1 MNTMHSNTYRALGTA
16 LFLVLPLAACGGDEA
31 AQEAGALSGMVTID
45 GSSTVFPISEAM
57 AEEFQIANP
66 GVRVTVGI
74 SGTGGGFKKF
84 CGGETD
90 ISDAS
95 RPIKETELELCRE
108 NGIEPIQIPVSWDG
122 LTVVR
127 NPSND
132 WAACMTVD
140 ELKRIWQPGS
150 SITRWNEVRPLWPD
164 EEIKLYGPDTDSGTF
179 DYFTEAIVGEE
190 DASRD
195 DYTAS
200 ADDNVLVV
208 GVQGDPGSLGYF
220 GFAYYEESADVI
232 AAVAVDNGNGC
243 VLPSRETIENGTY
256 APLSRPMYIYTKAQA
271 LAKPQVRAF
280 VEFYLG
286 NATTFVPEVGYVPL
300 AAEKYT
306 ELAGLL
312 DAN

>member
-1 MNTMHSNTYRALGTA
+1 MHKRNLMRMLFALT
-16 LFLVLPLAACGGDEA
+16 PLALAAAGCGGGNDQQAEG
-31 AQEAGALSGMVTID
+31 AGLSGMVAID

-84 CGGETD
+84 CAGETD

-95 RPIKETELELCRE
+95 RPIKPTEIDLCAE
-108 NGIEPIQIPVSWDG
+108 NGIEAIEIPVAWDG

-127 NPSND
+127 NPAND
-132 WAACMTVD
+132 WATCMTVD
-140 ELKRIWQPGS
+140 ELARLWRPGS
-150 SITRWNEVRPLWPD
+150 TIQTWNQIRADWPD
-164 EEIKLYGPDTDSGTF
+164 QEIELYGPDTDSGTF

-190 DASRD
+190 DASRN

-208 GVQGDPGSLGYF
+208 GVEGDAGSLGYF
-220 GFAYYEESADVI
+220 GFAYYEESSDRLG
-232 AAVAVDNGNGC
+232 AVAIDNGDGC
-243 VLPSRETIENGTY
+243 VLPSRATIEDGSY
-256 APLSRPMYIYTKAQA
+256 APLSRPMYIYVKPDA

-280 VEFYLG
+280 VEFYLE
-286 NATTFVPEVGYVPL
+286 NATALVPEVGYVPL
-300 AAEKYT
+300 GGERYQEVLGT
-306 ELAGLL
+306 LRAGM
-312 DAN
+312 

>member
-1 MNTMHSNTYRALGTA
+1 MYAKNLTRTLLALA
-16 LFLVLPLAACGGDEA
+16 PLLLAAGCGGGEGEA
-31 AQEAGALSGMVTID
+31 DTMALSGMVAID

-84 CGGETD
+84 CAGETD

-95 RPIKETELELCRE
+95 RPIKPSEIEACAA
-108 NGIEPIQIPVSWDG
+108 NGIEPMEIPVAWDG

-132 WAACMTVD
+132 WAVCMTVD
-140 ELKRIWQPGS
+140 ELARLWQPGS
-150 SITRWNEVRPLWPD
+150 TVQRWSQIRPDWPD
-164 EEIKLYGPDTDSGTF
+164 EEIVLYGPDTDSGTF
-179 DYFTEAIVGEE
+179 DYFTEAIVGQE

-208 GVQGDPGSLGYF
+208 GVEGDAGSLGYF
-220 GFAYYEESADVI
+220 GFAYYEESSDRLG
-232 AAVAVDNGNGC
+232 AVAVDSGSGC
-243 VLPSRETIENGTY
+243 VLPSRETIEDGTY
-256 APLSRPMYIYTKAQA
+256 SPLSRPMFIYVKPEA

-280 VEFYLG
+280 VKFYLD
-286 NATTFVPEVGYVPL
+286 NAATLVPEVGYVPL
-300 AAEKYT
+300 AADRYE
-306 ELAGLL
+306 ESLGGLPPEM
-312 DAN
+312 